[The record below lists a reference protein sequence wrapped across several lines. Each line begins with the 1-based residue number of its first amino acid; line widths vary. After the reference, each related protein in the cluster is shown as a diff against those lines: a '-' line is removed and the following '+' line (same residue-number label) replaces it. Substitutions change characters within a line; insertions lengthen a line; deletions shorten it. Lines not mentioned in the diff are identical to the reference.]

1 MLCAI
6 FYLESLDKSRFSNL
20 KKRVEKDYVLNKVD
34 YSRTVT
40 AVQSLILNHQPNYNS
55 NRKSQS
61 NGITDQLMSVQRW
74 KNGDDD
80 SDTKDGKQKPK
91 INLDHITCN
100 GDGKGGTIWVT
111 MSDLH
116 IQN

>member
-1 MLCAI
+1 
-6 FYLESLDKSRFSNL
+6 
-20 KKRVEKDYVLNKVD
+20 
-34 YSRTVT
+34 
-40 AVQSLILNHQPNYNS
+40 
-55 NRKSQS
+55 
-61 NGITDQLMSVQRW
+61 MSVQRW